1 MKEKIKVA
9 VAEDHPLIRQGLATL
24 LNRHKSV
31 QILFEAVNGQELF
44 EKLRTTNPDILLL
57 DLKMPGME
65 AYEILERINLK
76 HQTLKVI
83 VISSYYE
90 EEYILECFKYG
101 VKAFLAKEDKI
112 EKIME
117 AIFSVY
123 EHDIY
128 ADMAISKILATHV
141 KVGKRKRNPKKPLLS
156 ATEIEVL
163 KLVSRGTPRKDV
175 AEILGVK
182 PETINFHMNNM
193 IRKTKSQNAPALTSY
208 AIKNKII
215 KP

>member
-1 MKEKIKVA
+1 MKEKIKIGIA
-9 VAEDHPLIRQGLATL
+9 DDHPLVRHGLAML
-24 LNRHKSV
+24 LKRFKTVHL
-31 QILFEAVNGQELF
+31 LFEVVNGEELF
-44 EKLRTTNPDILLL
+44 ESLKTNNPDILLL

-65 AYEILERINLK
+65 AHEILDRINQK
-76 HQTLKVI
+76 HRSLKVI
-83 VISSYYE
+83 IISSHYDE
-90 EEYILECFKYG
+90 DHIIECFKYG
-101 VKAFLAKEDKI
+101 VKAFLAKDDKI
-112 EKIME
+112 EKVME
-117 AIFSVY
+117 AIFAVY

-128 ADMAISKILATHV
+128 TDREVSKILASHV
-141 KVGKRKRNPKKPLLS
+141 KVVKRTKNTKKPLLS

-163 KLVSRGTPRKDV
+163 KLVSKGIPRKDV
-175 AEILGVK
+175 ADKLGVK